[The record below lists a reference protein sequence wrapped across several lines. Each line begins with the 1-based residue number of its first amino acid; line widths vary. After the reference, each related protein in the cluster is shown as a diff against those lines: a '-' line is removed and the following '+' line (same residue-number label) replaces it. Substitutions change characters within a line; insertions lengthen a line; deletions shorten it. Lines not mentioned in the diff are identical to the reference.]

1 MFFIDTSG
9 SCISYKDRF
18 FDSAMSLDK
27 NKFQVRP
34 DTYIQTKD
42 TLGGTLVLLN
52 TKQQRFSF
60 NNEFYMDLNF
70 VFDKKEKSKII
81 FKTPQFFIDKFGI
94 HSNFQEIFLVG
105 KFSEKKV
112 ADMLPNDYVLK

>member
-1 MFFIDTSG
+1 MLFIG
-9 SCISYKDRF
+9 KVIQLNF
-18 FDSAMSLDK
+18 FDKIIYKAAILFLK
-27 NKFQVRP
+27 VF
-34 DTYIQTKD
+34 TKGNYFD
-42 TLGGTLVLLN
+42 RV
-52 TKQQRFSF
+52 
-60 NNEFYMDLNF
+60 